1 MAAGRGEADAMRR
14 LTEAVR
20 AGRRWERA
28 RQLASGLNPVV
39 VSPAAP
45 REKVAALDAW
55 GPSLMPR
62 SARSQGVAMGLGV
75 LGARATSGAAELLTR
90 MAAPPEAPLR
100 ARLLARAVVGGA
112 GAALAAVPERHCRRL
127 WVASLRSTGVL
138 LRDGAAGG
146 AVHDVGHWLQR
157 RYPDRRG
164 VRPLA
169 IGAVHAAGLLYRAG
183 RRLPARGATVR
194 RERPAPASL
203 ATAMATSY
211 AITTVGTGLARGF
224 MWSRGAL
231 EAYFGPGPSKRTL
244 ARVVNAGLWAAGAM
258 AAYNA
263 GVAYVGQ
270 ANEKVE
276 PGYATPPTSPLLSG
290 GPGSLLPFTDLGQ
303 QGRRYVTDVVTPEL
317 IQQVMGE
324 QALAHPIRTYVG
336 FNSQP
341 LYQTGRAELALAELD
356 RTGAFDRSVLL
367 LISPTGTGWVDHTL
381 IEAAEFLTRGDIATC
396 CIQYA
401 RYPSFLSVQKVAL
414 GRRQFRLLL
423 WGVSQRLAGMPPERR
438 PRVLVFGESM
448 GAWTS
453 SDVIMFQGI
462 EGFDHYGIDRALWV
476 GLPWLAKWSRSGM
489 TRGSSTLVPEG
500 TVRVFDHHD
509 QLKELTDDQRA
520 RLRAVVLSHDND
532 PIAVLG
538 PDLIVQRPPWL
549 ADGQRGRGVP
559 QTMRWQ
565 PLDTFLQTGM
575 DAMNAMLTTPGQFAS
590 FGHDYRAD
598 MAQFV
603 RAAYGLPDATDE
615 QLARIEEVLRTL
627 EVERAERIKAGHPAV
642 APPPPAHRAD
652 RGGLAGGVPLRDRRA
667 PRPQWRRRPIAIDP
681 SRGSVDTEA

>member
-1 MAAGRGEADAMRR
+1 MRR
-14 LTEAVR
+14 PTVALG
-20 AGRRWERA
+20 AGSRWELA
-28 RQLASGLNPVV
+28 RRLARGLNPVV
-39 VSPAAP
+39 GSPAAP

-62 SARSQGVAMGLGV
+62 TARLQGVAMGLGV

-90 MAAPPEAPLR
+90 MVAPAEAPLR
-100 ARLLARAVVGGA
+100 ARLVARAVVGGA

-138 LRDGAAGG
+138 LRDGAAAG

-157 RYPDRRG
+157 RHPDQRG

-169 IGAVHAAGLLYRAG
+169 AGTVHAAGLLYRAG
-183 RRLPARGATVR
+183 RRLPARGADAGR
-194 RERPAPASL
+194 RRPPAPASL
-203 ATAMATSY
+203 PTTLATSY
-211 AITTVGTGLARGF
+211 VVTTLGTGLARGF

-231 EAYFGPGPSKRTL
+231 ESYFGPGPSKRAL
-244 ARVVNAGLWAAGAM
+244 ARVVNAGLWAGA
-258 AAYNA
+258 AAATYSA
-263 GVAYVGQ
+263 GVAWVGR

-276 PGYATPPTSPLLSG
+276 PGYATPPPSPLVSG
-290 GPGSLLPFTDLGQ
+290 SPDSLLPFADLGQ

-317 IQQVMGE
+317 IEQVMGE
-324 QALAHPIRTYVG
+324 PALAHPIRAYVG
-336 FNSQP
+336 FNSEP

-401 RYPSFLSVQKVAL
+401 RYPSFLSIQKVAL
-414 GRRQFRLLL
+414 GRGQFRLLL
-423 WGVSQRLAGMPPERR
+423 WGVTQRLAGLPPERR

-462 EGFDHYGIDRALWV
+462 HGFDHYGIDRALWV

-509 QLKELTDDQRA
+509 QLKALTGDQRA

-549 ADGQRGRGVP
+549 GSDGRRGRGVP
-559 QTMRWQ
+559 HAMRWQ

-603 RAAYGLPDATDE
+603 RDAYGLPPATDE
-615 QLARIEEVLRTL
+615 QLARIEATLRSL
-627 EVERAERIKAGHPAV
+627 ELERAERIGAQRAHA
-642 APPPPAHRAD
+642 APPPPAQRSEGA
-652 RGGLAGGVPLRDRRA
+652 GLAGGVPLRDRRA
-667 PRPQWRRRPIAIDP
+667 PRAQWRRRPAAQPSRAIDP
-681 SRGSVDTEA
+681 SSTSVDTEA